1 MSSVL
6 TDEKR
11 EEWRKL
17 PPPSPQQQR
26 QLREALN
33 RQAEKIALAHAIC
46 GKYAFVRTS
55 SEAFA
60 ARKAEEIA
68 LEDRP
73 R

>member
-6 TDEKR
+6 TDEKK
-11 EEWRKL
+11 EEWKKL
-17 PPPSPQQQR
+17 PTPSSEQHER
-26 QLREALN
+26 LREALN
-33 RQAEKIALAHAIC
+33 KQAERIALARAIC
-46 GKYAFVRTS
+46 GKYAFVPTS

-60 ARKAEEIA
+60 ASKAEEIA

>member
-1 MSSVL
+1 MSRIL
-6 TDEKR
+6 TDEKK

-17 PPPSPQQQR
+17 PVPSPAQQR
-26 QLREALN
+26 RLREALD
-33 RQAEKIALAHAIC
+33 RQAERIVRARRVC
-46 GKYAFVRTS
+46 GKYAFVQTS

-60 ARKAEEIA
+60 ASKAEEIA